1 LGTDQPDGGAGLRV
15 LVADDNPVF
24 RCMLR
29 TMLGKWGYQAV
40 EAADGLTACSLLES
54 ADPPRLAV
62 MDWMMPGIDGVEVCR
77 RVRRAAR
84 EPYIYIVLL
93 TARTESQDL
102 VHGMDAGADDY
113 LTKPFH
119 PQELRVRMRAG
130 WRILEL
136 QRELLDA
143 REELRV
149 QATHDS
155 LTGLWNR
162 ASILETLD
170 KELARAQR
178 EGHPLAM
185 LMIDVDHFKLV
196 NDTHGHQAG
205 DAMLREVARRIRSTI
220 RRYDT
225 AGRYG
230 GEEFVVVL
238 PATDLAG
245 GMTQAERIRQTI
257 AGEGVAASGK
267 LVEVTCSIGV
277 CSWPASGPGDA
288 PLLIHGADEALYQA
302 KRSGR
307 NRVSASGARA
317 ALDQTLVRLDAEIN
331 SLG

>member
-1 LGTDQPDGGAGLRV
+1 MGTNQPDGGAGLRV

-40 EAADGLTACSLLES
+40 EASDGATAYNLLES
-54 ADPPRLAV
+54 ADAPRLAV
-62 MDWMMPGIDGVEVCR
+62 MDWMMPGIDGVEICR
-77 RVRRAAR
+77 RVRAEAR

-93 TARTESQDL
+93 TARTESEDL

-130 WRILEL
+130 RRILEL

-149 QATHDS
+149 QATHDG

-178 EGHPLAM
+178 EGHPLTM
-185 LMIDVDHFKLV
+185 LMIDLDHFKLV
-196 NDTHGHQAG
+196 NDSHGHQAG
-205 DAMLREVARRIRSTI
+205 DAVLREAARRIQSSI

-245 GMTQAERIRQTI
+245 GMVQAERIRQTI
-257 AGEGVAASGK
+257 AGEGMTASGK

-277 CSWPASGPGDA
+277 CAWPASRAGDA
-288 PLLIHGADEALYQA
+288 PVLIHGADEALYEA

-307 NRVSASGARA
+307 NRVRANGVGA
-317 ALDQTLVRLDAEIN
+317 ALDRTLVRLDAEIN

>member
-1 LGTDQPDGGAGLRV
+1 
-15 LVADDNPVF
+15 
-24 RCMLR
+24 
-29 TMLGKWGYQAV
+29 
-40 EAADGLTACSLLES
+40 
-54 ADPPRLAV
+54 
-62 MDWMMPGIDGVEVCR
+62 
-77 RVRRAAR
+77 
-84 EPYIYIVLL
+84 
-93 TARTESQDL
+93 
-102 VHGMDAGADDY
+102 MDAGADDY

-130 WRILEL
+130 RRILEL

-149 QATHDS
+149 QATHDG

-178 EGHPLAM
+178 EGHPLTM
-185 LMIDVDHFKLV
+185 LMIDLDHFKLV
-196 NDTHGHQAG
+196 NDSHGHQAG
-205 DAMLREVARRIRSTI
+205 DAVLREAARRIQSSI

-245 GMTQAERIRQTI
+245 GMVQAERIRQTI
-257 AGEGVAASGK
+257 AGEGMTASGK

-277 CSWPASGPGDA
+277 CAWPASRAGDA
-288 PLLIHGADEALYQA
+288 PVLIHGADEALYEA

-307 NRVSASGARA
+307 NRVRANGVGA
-317 ALDQTLVRLDAEIN
+317 ALDRTLVRLDAEIN

>member
-1 LGTDQPDGGAGLRV
+1 LGTNQPEGGAGLRV

-29 TMLGKWGYQAV
+29 SMLGKWGYEAV
-40 EAADGLTACSLLES
+40 EASDGVKACSLLES
-54 ADPPRLAV
+54 ADAPRLAI
-62 MDWMMPGIDGVEVCR
+62 MDWMMPGIDGVEICR
-77 RVRRAAR
+77 RVRAAAR
-84 EPYIYIVLL
+84 EPYIYIMLL
-93 TARTESQDL
+93 TARTESEDL
-102 VHGMDAGADDY
+102 VEGMDAGADDY

-119 PQELRVRMRAG
+119 AQELRVRLRAG

-136 QRELLDA
+136 QRELLNT

-170 KELARAQR
+170 KEVLRAQR
-178 EGHPLAM
+178 EGCPLGM
-185 LMIDVDHFKLV
+185 LLIDLDHFKMV
-196 NDTHGHQAG
+196 NDSHGHQAG
-205 DAMLREVARRIRSTI
+205 DVVLREAARRIRSTI

-245 GMTQAERIRQTI
+245 GVAQAERVRQAI
-257 AGEGVAASGK
+257 AGERMAAAGA

-277 CSWPASGPGDA
+277 SDWHGPGAGDA
-288 PLLIHGADEALYQA
+288 LVLIHDADEALYEA

-307 NRVSASGARA
+307 NCVHANGIRA
-317 ALDQTLVRLDAEIN
+317 ALDATLTRLDAEIQ
-331 SLG
+331 SMR

>member
-1 LGTDQPDGGAGLRV
+1 
-15 LVADDNPVF
+15 
-24 RCMLR
+24 
-29 TMLGKWGYQAV
+29 
-40 EAADGLTACSLLES
+40 
-54 ADPPRLAV
+54 
-62 MDWMMPGIDGVEVCR
+62 
-77 RVRRAAR
+77 
-84 EPYIYIVLL
+84 
-93 TARTESQDL
+93 
-102 VHGMDAGADDY
+102 
-113 LTKPFH
+113 
-119 PQELRVRMRAG
+119 MRAG

>member
-1 LGTDQPDGGAGLRV
+1 MRV

-29 TMLGKWGYQAV
+29 SMLGRWGYEAV
-40 EAADGLTACSLLES
+40 EASDGVAACNLLES
-54 ADPPRLAV
+54 ADAPRLAI
-62 MDWMMPGIDGVEVCR
+62 MDWMMPGLDGVEICR
-77 RVRRAAR
+77 RVRAAAR
-84 EPYIYIVLL
+84 EPYIYIMLL
-93 TARTESQDL
+93 TARTESEDL
-102 VHGMDAGADDY
+102 VEGMDAGADDY

-119 PQELRVRMRAG
+119 AQELRVRLRAG

-136 QRELLDA
+136 QRELLNT

-170 KELARAQR
+170 KEVQRAQR
-178 EGHPLAM
+178 EGRPLAM
-185 LMIDVDHFKLV
+185 LLIDLDHFKLV
-196 NDTHGHQAG
+196 NDSHGHQAG
-205 DAMLREVARRIRSTI
+205 DAVLREAARRIRSTV

-245 GMTQAERIRQTI
+245 GLAQAERVRQAI
-257 AGEGVAASGK
+257 AGEPVAAAGAW
-267 LVEVTCSIGV
+267 VEVTCSIGL
-277 CSWPASGPGDA
+277 SGWHGPGADDG
-288 PLLIHGADEALYQA
+288 PMLIHDADEALYEA

-307 NRVSASGARA
+307 NCVRASGVRA
-317 ALDQTLVRLDAEIN
+317 ALDTTLTRFDAEIH